1 MSDGEGVE
9 DNVDGLLALSTT
21 VEVSIDEGAVEVL
34 MMLLVIVVL
43 VELNKQFLP
52 LKVLLSHR
60 RYWQLVRAGLSLPP
74 VVEDASV
81 DIIED
86 VSLPEQIPNPAM
98 LRTIIPN
105 YRV

>member
-9 DNVDGLLALSTT
+9 DNVGLLALSTT

-43 VELNKQFLP
+43 VELNEQFLP
-52 LKVLLSHR
+52 LKMLLSHR
-60 RYWQLVRAGLSLPP
+60 RYWQLVRAGVVVAAGGR
-74 VVEDASV
+74 VVEDAGV

-86 VSLPEQIPNPAM
+86 VSLPEHIPNPA
-98 LRTIIPN
+98 RQPIE
-105 YRV
+105 VCF

>member
-1 MSDGEGVE
+1 LSDGEGVE

-52 LKVLLSHR
+52 LKVLLSHW

-86 VSLPEQIPNPAM
+86 VSLPEHIPNPA
-98 LRTIIPN
+98 
-105 YRV
+105 